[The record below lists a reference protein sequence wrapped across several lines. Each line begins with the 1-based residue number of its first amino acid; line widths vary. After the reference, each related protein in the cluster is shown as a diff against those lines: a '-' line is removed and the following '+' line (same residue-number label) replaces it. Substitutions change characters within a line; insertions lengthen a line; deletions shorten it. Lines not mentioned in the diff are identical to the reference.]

1 MLSSKYLPALVCGF
15 AAAVLMIIPE
25 IKNFGCCL
33 ILPLASA
40 FSLFLNKK
48 INNITDEISTANAFF
63 YGIFTGLFSAI
74 FLTVFDLLITY
85 FAKTNDLVE
94 SLPVSKTMLR
104 DLNLGPIMENAIS
117 MMENMAKD
125 IQQNGFSA
133 FYSVMILISNL
144 VINTIFGM
152 IGGLVGMKYLNKKT
166 LQK

>member
-1 MLSSKYLPALVCGF
+1 MTSSKYLPALVCGF

-33 ILPLASA
+33 ILPAAAA

-48 INNITDEISTANAFF
+48 INSVRGAISTSDAFF
-63 YGIFTGLFSAI
+63 YGIFTGVFSAL
-74 FLTVFDLLITY
+74 FLTGFDLLITY

-94 SLPVSKTMLR
+94 SLPDSKTMLR
-104 DLNLGPIMENAIS
+104 DLNLGPIMENAIA

-125 IQQNGFSA
+125 IKLNGFSA
-133 FYSVMILISNL
+133 LYSIMILISNL

-152 IGGLVGMKYLNKKT
+152 IGGLIGMKYLNKRS
-166 LQK
+166 LSE

>member
-1 MLSSKYLPALVCGF
+1 MTSSKYLPALVYGF

-33 ILPLASA
+33 ILPVAAA

-48 INNITDEISTANAFF
+48 INKVSGDITTQDAFF

-104 DLNLGPIMENAIS
+104 DLNLGPIMENAIT

-133 FYSVMILISNL
+133 FYSVMIFISNL

-152 IGGLVGMKYLNKKT
+152 LGGLIGMKYLNKKSLT
-166 LQK
+166 K